1 MINLR
6 QQQVTVKREKLL
18 EALRNGKEAH
28 DAEYAQA
35 LDDYKAA
42 VTRFLTDALARSLK
56 GDFSNVILR
65 LPKPEYFGKEY
76 TNVIDMV
83 EMSIDETFTI
93 DGDSFRAYF
102 RGEWSWRST
111 FEAASGTLK
120 SYLES

>member
-1 MINLR
+1 VINLR
-6 QQQVTVKREKLL
+6 QQQVTVKREALL
-18 EALRNGKEAH
+18 EALVKGKQTH

-42 VTRFLTDALARSLK
+42 VRRFLTEALERTDK
-56 GDFSNVILR
+56 GDYSDVTLR
-65 LPKPEYFGKEY
+65 LPKPGYYGNEYI
-76 TNVIDMV
+76 NVIDMV
-83 EMSIDETFTI
+83 KMSIDETFTI

-111 FEAASGTLK
+111 FEAASGSLK